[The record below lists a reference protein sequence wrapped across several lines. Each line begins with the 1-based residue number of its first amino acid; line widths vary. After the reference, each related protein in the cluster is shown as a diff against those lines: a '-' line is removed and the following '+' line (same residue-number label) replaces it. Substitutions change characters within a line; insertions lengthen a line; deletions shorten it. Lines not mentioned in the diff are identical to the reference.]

1 MHTIVVGT
9 TPTIQ
14 FKFKTI
20 VPSDLAQA
28 RLTVKRNNNDMVIVT
43 KTLADATVSKDAIA
57 WTLSQAETL
66 LIGVGQR
73 DIMLNWLTANGTR
86 GTSAET
92 RVNFIPNHIRAV
104 MS

>member
-28 RLTVKRNNNDMVIVT
+28 ILTVERNNTVIVT
-43 KTLADATVSKDAIA
+43 KNFADATVGEDAIA
-57 WTLSQAETL
+57 WTLSQSDTL

-92 RVNFIPNHIRAV
+92 KINFIPNHIRAV

>member
-1 MHTIVVGT
+1 MNTIVVGT

-20 VPSDLAQA
+20 APSDLAQA
-28 RLTVKRNNNDMVIVT
+28 KLTIERNNMVIVT
-43 KTLADATVSKDAIA
+43 KEITDATVSEDTIA
-57 WTLSQAETL
+57 WTLSQSETL
-66 LIGVGQR
+66 LIGEGQR

-104 MS
+104 ML

>member
-1 MHTIVVGT
+1 MHTIVIGT

-20 VPSDLAQA
+20 APSDLAQA
-28 RLTVKRNNNDMVIVT
+28 ILTVERNNTVIVT
-43 KTLADATVSKDAIA
+43 KNFADAIVSEDAIA
-57 WTLSQAETL
+57 WTLSQSETL
-66 LIGVGQR
+66 LIGAGQR

-92 RVNFIPNHIRAV
+92 KVDFIPNHIRAV